1 MAAAVMA
8 VATLATSMVP
18 FSADAF
24 SVDKNSK
31 FTYDLKVEGNS
42 RQSDKGDVLYNVQS
56 RGFWSFCCSEV

>member
-1 MAAAVMA
+1 MRCLKKMVAAVMA

-31 FTYDLKVEGNS
+31 FTYDLKVEGTADN
-42 RQSDKGDVLYNVQS
+42 LI
-56 RGFWSFCCSEV
+56 SEKNY

>member
-1 MAAAVMA
+1 MTAAVMA

-31 FTYDLKVEGNS
+31 FTYDLKVEGGKKYKN
-42 RQSDKGDVLYNVQS
+42 NVFLF
-56 RGFWSFCCSEV
+56 GYE